1 MPQRRVKPV
10 IAFLIGICIIP
21 VLWGNLP
28 VVSAQS
34 EIERLQSQ
42 IRERN
47 SRLGDIEKEIAQFEA
62 ELQKV
67 GAERNTLQRAINQL
81 ELERKKVQAE
91 IAATEQRIN
100 ATDLELSRIV
110 LEISEAEESIEQNR
124 AAVAATIRELYQQ
137 ESESLVAVLL
147 SHEQLSDF
155 WTTLDSLEVVRN
167 TMTNR
172 VAELT
177 ELRTVLVAKQTEAE
191 TRRTAL
197 AQLKNQYTDQNS
209 VLINNRAEQSEL
221 LAATRSEEEA
231 YQQLLRDKQTA
242 RDQIIREMRQFESQL
257 QFILDPNTIPPPG
270 TPVFQWPVQNVIITQ
285 LFGGTEFAA
294 RNAAAYGGRAYH
306 PGVDFGAPRG
316 TPILAPLGG
325 VVRAVGNTDAVPG
338 CFSWGKWSLIDHANG
353 LSTMYAHQDV
363 VSVTP
368 GQRVATGEIIGYV
381 GNTGFSTGPH
391 LHFTIYARDGVSV
404 RRFNE
409 IRAVTGCGAA
419 TTPVAAIEAYI
430 DPMLYLPPPTGIR
443 WAL

>member
-1 MPQRRVKPV
+1 MSDEQ
-10 IAFLIGICIIP
+10 
-21 VLWGNLP
+21 
-28 VVSAQS
+28 
-34 EIERLQSQ
+34 
-42 IRERN
+42 
-47 SRLGDIEKEIAQFEA
+47 D
-62 ELQKV
+62 QK
-67 GAERNTLQRAINQL
+67 QNQ
-81 ELERKKVQAE
+81 
-91 IAATEQRIN
+91 
-100 ATDLELSRIV
+100 
-110 LEISEAEESIEQNR
+110 
-124 AAVAATIRELYQQ
+124 
-137 ESESLVAVLL
+137 
-147 SHEQLSDF
+147 
-155 WTTLDSLEVVRN
+155 
-167 TMTNR
+167 
-172 VAELT
+172 
-177 ELRTVLVAKQTEAE
+177 QTEAE